1 MILVLFT
8 QGLERAQQTYKEVV
22 LILAEEET
30 DCEEPTKLL
39 AEKEEKMKETG
50 DEKEQKEAESK
61 VLLQPG
67 GYKT

>member
-1 MILVLFT
+1 MV
-8 QGLERAQQTYKEVV
+8 
-22 LILAEEET
+22 LAEEET
-30 DCEEPTKLL
+30 NCEEPPKLL